1 MGILLLPLHG
11 ALFFLSLAA
20 HLLVIAALLDAAMRP
35 ASAFVAA
42 DKWTKPLW
50 MIGLLLGFF
59 LIFVGVI
66 ASIVYFVDVRPAV
79 RLAGGGPA
87 GKRGGSSSDGP
98 YGPYRG

>member
-11 ALFFLSLAA
+11 ALLLLSLAA
-20 HLLVIAALLDAAMRP
+20 HLLVIAAFVDAATRP
-35 ASAFVAA
+35 GGAFLAA

-50 MIGLLLGFF
+50 LLALALGFF

-79 RLAGGGPA
+79 RLAGGGRA
-87 GKRGGSSSDGP
+87 GRGGGSSSDGP
-98 YGPYRG
+98 YGPYRR

>member
-11 ALFFLSLAA
+11 AFFFLSLAA
-20 HLLVIAALLDAAMRP
+20 HLLVIGALVDAATRP
-35 ASAFVAA
+35 AGAFVAA

-50 MIGLLLGFF
+50 MLGLVLGFF

-79 RLAGGGPA
+79 RLAGGGGP
-87 GKRGGSSSDGP
+87 GRGGGSSSDGP
-98 YGPYRG
+98 YGPYRR